1 MFYGT
6 ICDGKKGPVTF
17 WEKEWGS
24 MDSRKYNEVILSQIQ
39 AWFEAERARGVRLVW
54 QHDRASCHRSFETQD
69 NLYRRNL
76 LTIDWPPYSPD
87 LNLIEH
93 VWSWIKRYIQE
104 HYFQA
109 YYDAKKI
116 SLDELKRIVLEAWNA
131 VLDSYIRT
139 LFESW

>member
-1 MFYGT
+1 MYSSPNSLIT
-6 ICDGKKGPVTF
+6 
-17 WEKEWGS
+17 
-24 MDSRKYNEVILSQIQ
+24 
-39 AWFEAERARGVRLVW
+39 
-54 QHDRASCHRSFETQD
+54 HRS
-69 NLYRRNL
+69 LGYRNRDL
-76 LTIDWPPYSPD
+76 PTIDWPPYSSD